1 MHGERLEIVFQ
12 AVCAINGAVFK
23 KHLRRLKAFNINGGL
38 HSLRGGIAG
47 QQNLRAVV
55 VFQ

>member
-1 MHGERLEIVFQ
+1 MHGEWLEIVFQ
-12 AVCAINGAVFK
+12 AVCAIHRTIFK
-23 KHLRRLKAFNINGGL
+23 QHLRRLESFNINGGL
-38 HSLRGGIAG
+38 NWLRGGIAG